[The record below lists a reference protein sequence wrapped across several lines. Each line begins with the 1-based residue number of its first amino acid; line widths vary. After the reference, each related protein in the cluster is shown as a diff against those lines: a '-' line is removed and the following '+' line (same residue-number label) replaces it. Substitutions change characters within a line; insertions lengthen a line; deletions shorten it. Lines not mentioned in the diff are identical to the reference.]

1 MMRVLFILA
10 FVALGIPALIYLLW
24 FVHCTLDRCWVRHAR
39 RFCRQNGL
47 EIGRLRWQPAF
58 EQSGVKTESTLVQ
71 LDCFDAQK
79 QRKLV
84 LLLVWPFGVR
94 KVLSDGKYPE
104 SYDEQWPASND
115 RPATLGSSGVTK
127 GPPSVN

>member
-1 MMRVLFILA
+1 MMRVLLI
-10 FVALGIPALIYLLW
+10 VALVVLGIPALMYVFW
-24 FVHCTLDRCWVRHAR
+24 FVHCTLDRCCVRHAR

-47 EIGRLRWQPAF
+47 EIRRSRCQPAF
-58 EQSGVKTESTLVQ
+58 EKSGVKTESTLVQ

-94 KVLSDGKYPE
+94 ELVSDEKYPE
-104 SYDEQWPASND
+104 SYDEQWPQTS
-115 RPATLGSSGVTK
+115 T
-127 GPPSVN
+127 